1 MTKKVTKAEKV
12 RVMLRRDLGK
22 QTEEQLIAAVMKLCG
37 FQRGL
42 AKSYV
47 KHYSPKVQEERKGT
61 KKKVAKKRT
70 SKAAKK

>member
-1 MTKKVTKAEKV
+1 MAKKVTKAEKV

-22 QTEEQLIAAVMKLCG
+22 KTEDQLIDAVMKLCK

-47 KHYSPKVQEERKGT
+47 RHYTPIIKAEK
-61 KKKVAKKRT
+61 KKKVVKKGTSKKR
-70 SKAAKK
+70 K